1 MRQGVIYLIASV
13 PPFSIAR
20 TAHASSTECRDP
32 DLLKQIAGTI
42 VHEEWHVR
50 HGADEREAYFAQ
62 LMALQQLGLGPGTGV
77 YHNVKLAMRAV
88 LAAQATRNI
97 QPTR

>member
-1 MRQGVIYLIASV
+1 LHTRGCQPSAGSFPKIEILEERPV
-13 PPFSIAR
+13 
-20 TAHASSTECRDP
+20 E
-32 DLLKQIAGTI
+32 QIAGTI

-50 HGADEREAYFAQ
+50 HGADERGAYFAQ